1 MSKSIKL
8 LMIAVPLCL
17 FIQPLNAFELGAEAQ
32 IQQNR
37 AIYGTV
43 AADMLVGDKM
53 RVLHIV
59 SFCQNEGKLG
69 LLGFAHPYEKSD
81 YSAEVIAT
89 MINGG
94 RVSLTVSID
103 HMKNPN
109 RLHISFFIYS
119 CAFFDIDELI
129 PVSDINGFTSLEAY
143 LASDFVTNL
152 PRP

>member
-1 MSKSIKL
+1 
-8 LMIAVPLCL
+8 MIAVPLCL

-32 IQQNR
+32 TQQNR

-53 RVLHIV
+53 RVSEL

-69 LLGFAHPYEKSD
+69 LLGFATPDEKSE

-109 RLHISFFIYS
+109 RRHISFFFYN
-119 CAFFDIDELI
+119 CAIFDIDEFI